1 MSKYVSRVIFDV
13 ASRKDFETR
22 NIEAR
27 SVSITTADNE
37 KLEVILSS
45 DTMETLGSDFKVK
58 IDESRSDLEIA
69 VVRNRNVAEEAAL
82 EGLDVEIIFP
92 KDMIGDLEFKLNC
105 NELTIKDIECRNMEF
120 GGIVKELTLENVS
133 SKIELDIRADMT
145 IRASDVKGSIEINQ
159 ISSKSVLE
167 VPSDFS
173 FRSVTEGTGNEI
185 RYEKDGAPS
194 DDFSDRSSETTVEL
208 NGRKSILTI
217 RRI

>member
-69 VVRNRNVAEEAAL
+69 VVRNRNVAEEAAV

-92 KDMIGDLEFKLNC
+92 KDMIGDLE
-105 NELTIKDIECRNMEF
+105 
-120 GGIVKELTLENVS
+120 
-133 SKIELDIRADMT
+133 
-145 IRASDVKGSIEINQ
+145 
-159 ISSKSVLE
+159 
-167 VPSDFS
+167 
-173 FRSVTEGTGNEI
+173 
-185 RYEKDGAPS
+185 
-194 DDFSDRSSETTVEL
+194 
-208 NGRKSILTI
+208 
-217 RRI
+217 